1 MGIANDLEFLFHRD
15 LTRLVQQLH
24 AFPDDGSL
32 WRHAGTVNPGGNLV
46 LHLEGNLLEFIGRQL
61 GHVEYLRD
69 RPTEFAA
76 TGIPTTELIQRI
88 EDVRSLVSATLL
100 NLSPSDFEA
109 VYPENVLGMPL
120 STQAFLIHLH
130 GHLNYHLGQLD
141 YLRRLA
147 VD

>member
-15 LTRLVQQLH
+15 LTRLVQQLQ
-24 AFPDDGSL
+24 AFPDDASL
-32 WRHAGTVNPGGNLV
+32 WRRAGTVNTGGNLV
-46 LHLEGNLLEFIGRQL
+46 LHLEGNLREFIGRQL
-61 GHVEYLRD
+61 GHVAYTRN
-69 RPTEFAA
+69 RTSEFAT
-76 TGIPTTELIQRI
+76 TGISAGELVGRI

-100 NLSPSDFEA
+100 NLSPGDFDA
-109 VYPENVLGMPL
+109 RFPEDVLGMPL